1 MRLGKSRENSA
12 GGHSPS
18 VCCYLCSPSTWM
30 QNAGC
35 WVQDAAWQIQ
45 LQMAEALIAQKP
57 KTLNRVD
64 IWLKI
69 GNGKWW
75 YGV

>member
-1 MRLGKSRENSA
+1 
-12 GGHSPS
+12 
-18 VCCYLCSPSTWM
+18 M

-45 LQMAEALIAQKP
+45 LQMAEALSVQKP
-57 KTLNRVD
+57 TTLNRVD

-69 GNGKWW
+69 GNGKWG